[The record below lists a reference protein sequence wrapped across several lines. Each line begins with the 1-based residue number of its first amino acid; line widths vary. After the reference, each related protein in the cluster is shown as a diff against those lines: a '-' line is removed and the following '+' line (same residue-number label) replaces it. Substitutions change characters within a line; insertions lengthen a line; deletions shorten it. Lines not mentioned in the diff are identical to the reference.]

1 MGDKCGAV
9 CEVYSRVCGYFR
21 PVANW
26 NKGKKEEFRD
36 RKSFRVA
43 AVPAAMALMVALTGG
58 CAAVD
63 AVTASTREKS
73 VAAGSDTWG
82 GGLEAKVA
90 TVDCPVPGFECW
102 FGRRKVW
109 YASVR
114 DRTTGQAAA
123 EIVRASNSPLSIS
136 AGAGGV
142 NAGNDSPG
150 NTAAPQQ

>member
-1 MGDKCGAV
+1 MRDKCREK

-63 AVTASTREKS
+63 AVTASTRGKS

-90 TVDCPVPGFECW
+90 
-102 FGRRKVW
+102 
-109 YASVR
+109 A
-114 DRTTGQAAA
+114 
-123 EIVRASNSPLSIS
+123 I
-136 AGAGGV
+136 
-142 NAGNDSPG
+142 
-150 NTAAPQQ
+150 